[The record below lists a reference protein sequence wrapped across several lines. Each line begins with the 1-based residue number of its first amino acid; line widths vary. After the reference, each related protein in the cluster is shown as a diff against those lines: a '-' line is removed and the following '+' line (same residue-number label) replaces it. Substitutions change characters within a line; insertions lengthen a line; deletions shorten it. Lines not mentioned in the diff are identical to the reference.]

1 VRLNDAWGFLTEVQ
15 RGWSRHKGPRL
26 SAALAFYSI
35 FSLAPLA
42 LIAVAVAGWVLG
54 GLEAREQLLS
64 SVQETIGPGAV
75 RIVSNALDKAQ
86 MSGGTATL
94 IGAIAA
100 LIGASF
106 VFQELQESMN
116 TIWGV
121 APNPG
126 PVLRVWLRNRAK
138 TYATTFSAGLLALAT
153 LVLQAALT
161 ATQRRTGN
169 ALPFV
174 WPLARIGLGVLV
186 HSFAFGLVYHLLPDV
201 RLDWRDVL
209 PGAVLAGTLFTFGS
223 RLIALYLV
231 TRGKTSVYGAAGSFA
246 LLLFWFYY
254 SAQILLLG
262 AEFTR
267 AWAKRRRGGELPEA
281 KAHAFHLP

>member
-1 VRLNDAWGFLTEVQ
+1 MNDAWGFLSEVQ

-54 GLEAREQLLS
+54 GAEAREQLLS
-64 SVQETIGPGAV
+64 TVLESVGPGAV
-75 RIVSNALDKAQ
+75 RLVSNALDKAQ
-86 MSGGTATL
+86 NFGGTATL
-94 IGAIAA
+94 IGAAA
-100 LIGASF
+100 TLFGATF

-116 TIWGV
+116 TVWGV

-126 PVLRVWLRNRAK
+126 PVLMVWLRNRAK

-153 LVLQAALT
+153 LVLQAVLT
-161 ATQRRTGN
+161 SAQRRTGS

-174 WPLARIGLGVLV
+174 WPLARVGLGVLV
-186 HSFAFGLVYHLLPDV
+186 HSFAFALVYHLLPDV
-201 RLDWRDVL
+201 RLEWRDVL
-209 PGAVLAGTLFTFGS
+209 PGAVAAGTLFTFGG
-223 RLIALYLV
+223 RLIAYYLV

-267 AWAKRRRGGELPEA
+267 AWAKRRRGGELPET